1 MKLMAQFR
9 VLDSSGRQHTLAC
22 YRESSQQATS
32 TGRSEPVDTIW
43 RYRLNGCSDVQRID
57 DDTFVTFNG
66 AVLQRAPTT

>member
-22 YRESSQQATS
+22 YQDSYQRAISP
-32 TGRSEPVDTIW
+32 GRSEGVDAIW
-43 RYRLNGCSDVQRID
+43 RYRLNGCNDVQRID
-57 DDTFVTFNG
+57 DDTFVTSNG